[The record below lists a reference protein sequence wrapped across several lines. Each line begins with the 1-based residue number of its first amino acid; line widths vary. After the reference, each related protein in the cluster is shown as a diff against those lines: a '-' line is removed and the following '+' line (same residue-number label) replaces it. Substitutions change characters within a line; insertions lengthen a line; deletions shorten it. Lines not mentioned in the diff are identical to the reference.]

1 MAENIFLKLDAIP
14 GSATEEGYAG
24 QIVVDSFQFGGGVAV
39 SGGTGKMGD
48 RTAGKVALADIT
60 ITKGLDEATHAL
72 IKHLTQGKVIPKGVF
87 TFVAATN
94 AEAEKYLEVT
104 LENIIISSF
113 SQSSGG
119 GAPSESVSFNYTK
132 IEYSH
137 QLRDEKGAPK
147 PKRVAYDLKA
157 NKAS

>member
-1 MAENIFLKLDAIP
+1 MSDNIFLKLDGIP
-14 GSATEEGYAG
+14 GSATEKGYAA
-24 QIVVDSFQFGGGVAV
+24 QINVDSFQFGGGVAV

-48 RTAGKVALADIT
+48 RTAGKVSLADIT
-60 ITKGLDEATHAL
+60 ITKGLDEATHLL
-72 IKHLTQGKVIPKGVF
+72 IKHLTQGKVIPKALF

-104 LENIIISSF
+104 LENVIVSSF

-119 GAPSESVSFNYTK
+119 EKPTESVSLNYSK
-132 IEYSH
+132 IEISH

-147 PKRVAYDLKA
+147 PKRVAYDLKT
-157 NKAS
+157 NVAS